1 MLEQQIPITECHEK
15 KKVTRHGILDYET
28 NFALYSRIYDAT
40 NLSKWFDYFNPVI
53 LLIRL

>member
-1 MLEQQIPITECHEK
+1 MSQK
-15 KKVTRHGILDYET
+15 KKVTRHGILDYEI

-53 LLIRL
+53 LLIKL